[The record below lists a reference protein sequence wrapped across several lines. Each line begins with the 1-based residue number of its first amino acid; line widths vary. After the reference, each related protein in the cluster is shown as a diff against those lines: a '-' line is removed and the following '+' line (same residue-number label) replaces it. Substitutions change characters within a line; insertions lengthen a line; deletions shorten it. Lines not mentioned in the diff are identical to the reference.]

1 MKLNKSASDA
11 HAMIREACKEHAMPR
26 ARVSEWNKKFIDG
39 RDGVADEDR
48 SGRPSTSRTD
58 KNVEKVRLLL
68 NTDRR
73 FIPQLI
79 AEDLNLSKT
88 SVYGIVTEELNMQ
101 KVCAKLV
108 PKAPS
113 HTSFVASEVL
123 ARNKIVTMPR
133 PPYSPDLTPSDFFF
147 VPTYEKGHE
156 REPLRHRWRGPGSS
170 DASFEEHPRVRV
182 LRRLRSLEKPVAAMH
197 QRRRVLFWRI
207 LGHCTQTI
215 NKTFSE
221 IGPYTFGTHPV
232 LTALATHKNLKL
244 NKNIRRCVHFHA
256 RLFATAFSSLF
267 HRKPSRSWRC
277 LDHQKVA
284 SRLAPPQP
292 PPLSSPFSSTLCRL
306 LRVGWNRVRLFVTV
320 VMWLST
326 AASKICF

>member
-1 MKLNKSASDA
+1 MQRLLDQHYSIKFGMKLNKSASDA

-133 PPYSPDLTPSDFFF
+133 PPYSPDLTPSDFFLF
-147 VPTYEKGHE
+147 PRMKRDMKGNRYGTVEEVQAAPT
-156 REPLRHRWRGPGSS
+156 
-170 DASFEEHPRVRV
+170 RV
-182 LRRLRSLEKPVAAMH
+182 LRSIPV
-197 QRRRVLFWRI
+197 
-207 LGHCTQTI
+207 
-215 NKTFSE
+215 SE
-221 IGPYTFGTHPV
+221 F
-232 LTALATHKNLKL
+232 
-244 NKNIRRCVHFHA
+244 
-256 RLFATAFSSLF
+256 
-267 HRKPSRSWRC
+267 
-277 LDHQKVA
+277 
-284 SRLAPPQP
+284 
-292 PPLSSPFSSTLCRL
+292 
-306 LRVGWNRVRLFVTV
+306 
-320 VMWLST
+320 
-326 AASKICF
+326 